1 MTLEEL
7 TNAYMDR
14 AVDDEKISQSF
25 THMGKFGRIT
35 AWLFS
40 FESETSTVRTE
51 VCVKGGKIIG
61 LTPEKEPLQD
71 DWGYTPEEYE
81 EGLTAEDLSR
91 IQRYLN
97 SVLADPT

>member
-1 MTLEEL
+1 MTQQDLEQ
-7 TNAYMDR
+7 AYINR
-14 AVDDEKISQSF
+14 FLDEEKVSDTF

-40 FESETSTVRTE
+40 FESETATVRTE

-71 DWGYTPEEYE
+71 DWGYTSEEYE
-81 EGLTAEDLSR
+81 EGLSAEDLSR